1 MIVIGSAALM
11 HNGLL
16 PEGRKVQ
23 DIDYLCTMAEYE
35 GFCSVYHKLEILVD
49 KPFLKAVK
57 TPDGRITEFN
67 IINTKSD
74 KLIQAYVERTT
85 MRVHG
90 VNVAMPGTLLA
101 IKMSHRFKKNS
112 PHFIKTMKD
121 IHWLRSQN
129 VVMTEIDQE
138 IMRLRQ
144 QEVLSYKHPKLD
156 VTKKEFF
163 DDQMGYVYDHDTIH
177 EAIAIAGHP
186 AYKNYMVDGS
196 EVMTSREKFDSM
208 PHVLKLAGVYEESC
222 VLALERCLIPNN
234 FREDIKPEHA
244 FYMALSKVCTSIT
257 SGWFREFAWE
267 HYLEVSKMYQQLG
280 TSDYVRRFKENQ
292 HMLKPFK

>member
-1 MIVIGSAALM
+1 MIIIGSAALV

-23 DIDYLCTMAEYE
+23 DQDYLCTMSEYE
-35 GFCSVYHKLEILVD
+35 GFCSVYKKYELLVD
-49 KPFLKAVK
+49 KPFLKAIK
-57 TPDGRITEFN
+57 TPDGRIYEFN

-85 MRVHG
+85 MCVHG
-90 VNVAMPGTLLA
+90 VYVPAPGTLLA

-121 IHWLRSQN
+121 IHWLRHKG
-129 VVMTEIDQE
+129 VKMTDVDQE
-138 IMRLRQ
+138 IMRVRQ

-156 VTKKEFF
+156 VSKKEFF
-163 DDQMGYVYDHDTIH
+163 DDQMGYIYDHDTIH
-177 EAIAIAGHP
+177 EAIAIGGHP

-196 EVMTSREKFDSM
+196 EVMTSREKFEEC
-208 PHVLKLAGVYEESC
+208 PHILKLAGVYEESC
-222 VLALERCLIPNN
+222 VLALERCLIPND
-234 FREDIKPEHA
+234 FTDRIKPEQA

-267 HYLEVSKMYQQLG
+267 HYLEVSNMYQRLG
-280 TSDYVRRFKENQ
+280 TDDFVKRFKKNQ